1 MQKIRCL
8 DLNAIGPAP
17 FRDGRA
23 CREEEGRRGSC
34 FSERNGPRFAPSQL
48 LRCRFPAADRGY
60 PATRYEASEPEHI
73 GKSVPIVR
81 WTASAIFNAPEGGK
95 VDGPQRSSVLRIEM
109 GFKGTISI
117 GLCQFEGM
125 AEAKGHKM
133 EMVVKGLHYMG
144 CWSQ

>member
-1 MQKIRCL
+1 MVL
-8 DLNAIGPAP
+8 DL
-17 FRDGRA
+17 
-23 CREEEGRRGSC
+23 RRPNC
-34 FSERNGPRFAPSQL
+34 FDVAS
-48 LRCRFPAADRGY
+48 LRQIEVTR
-60 PATRYEASEPEHI
+60 ATRYEASEPERI

>member
-1 MQKIRCL
+1 L
-8 DLNAIGPAP
+8 HLNAIGPAL
-17 FRDGRA
+17 FATVVRVEKKRVVVALASRKEMVLDL
-23 CREEEGRRGSC
+23 RRPNC
-34 FSERNGPRFAPSQL
+34 FDVAS
-48 LRCRFPAADRGY
+48 LRQIEVTR
-60 PATRYEASEPEHI
+60 ATRYEASEPERI

-95 VDGPQRSSVLRIEM
+95 VDGPQRSSVLRIEI

>member
-1 MQKIRCL
+1 VRVEKKRVVVALASRKEMVL
-8 DLNAIGPAP
+8 DL
-17 FRDGRA
+17 
-23 CREEEGRRGSC
+23 RRPNC
-34 FSERNGPRFAPSQL
+34 FDVAS
-48 LRCRFPAADRGY
+48 LRQIEVTR
-60 PATRYEASEPEHI
+60 ATRYEASEPERI

>member
-1 MQKIRCL
+1 MVVKVRRVVMQSVSET
-8 DLNAIGPAP
+8 
-17 FRDGRA
+17 DGIARI
-23 CREEEGRRGSC
+23 
-34 FSERNGPRFAPSQL
+34 APSQL

-60 PATRYEASEPEHI
+60 SATRYEASEPEHI
-73 GKSVPIVR
+73 RKSVPIVR

-109 GFKGTISI
+109 GLKGTISI

-133 EMVVKGLHYMG
+133 EMVVKVFTAWDAGVSDGGRLLR
-144 CWSQ
+144 

>member
-1 MQKIRCL
+1 MVL
-8 DLNAIGPAP
+8 DL
-17 FRDGRA
+17 
-23 CREEEGRRGSC
+23 RRPNC
-34 FSERNGPRFAPSQL
+34 FDVAS
-48 LRCRFPAADRGY
+48 LRQIEVTR
-60 PATRYEASEPEHI
+60 ATRYKASEPERI

-125 AEAKGHKM
+125 AEAKGPKM

>member
-1 MQKIRCL
+1 VRVEKKRVVVALASRKEMVL
-8 DLNAIGPAP
+8 DL
-17 FRDGRA
+17 
-23 CREEEGRRGSC
+23 RRPNC
-34 FSERNGPRFAPSQL
+34 FDVAS
-48 LRCRFPAADRGY
+48 LRQIEVTR
-60 PATRYEASEPEHI
+60 ATRYEASEPERI

-95 VDGPQRSSVLRIEM
+95 VDGPQRSSVLRIEI

-144 CWSQ
+144 CWS

>member
-1 MQKIRCL
+1 L
-8 DLNAIGPAP
+8 HLNAIGPAL
-17 FRDGRA
+17 FATVVRVEKKRVVVALASRKEMVLDL
-23 CREEEGRRGSC
+23 RRPNC
-34 FSERNGPRFAPSQL
+34 FDVAS
-48 LRCRFPAADRGY
+48 LRQIEVTR
-60 PATRYEASEPEHI
+60 ATRYEASEPERI

-95 VDGPQRSSVLRIEM
+95 VDGPQRSSVLRIEI

-117 GLCQFEGM
+117 GLCQFERM